1 MAFKGK
7 SIIELTD
14 VNTGEVEVHEDE
26 NMVTNALATVLT
38 EFMKGIIYELF
49 KQGGIGVNANGRL
62 DDTTKFGLIPLF
74 NRGIGGIFLFEAPQ
88 TEDVNNIYPKGTA
101 VLTGYASNHVN
112 GVQTDKKLGSMDVA
126 NSGPVEN
133 GYKFVWDF
141 TTEQANGIISCLAL
155 TTAAAGRVGL
165 GMYYTLGTDK
175 TAIFK
180 DAPENLSGTFIPVS
194 KFNLPGVGNPNSS
207 TSKTQEMYARLASVV
222 KIDPSTM
229 IAISCQRISSD
240 AVCIE
245 KLKLWDNVIDP
256 YTINDPATIKILDR
270 FEINFPESLSDFNT
284 LDSCCFCEDASDDNI
299 IWFFYSK
306 NNTNTSIR
314 WAKINISE
322 KTITT
327 GLAELSM
334 NVNCN
339 IGYTEYYNN
348 NNRYPYNSGYDYGYY
363 YRNNMS
369 YCIVWHN
376 KLFWYD
382 INHNSTI
389 RKFSLT
395 DFTLEAT
402 YTPSISM
409 PSASETS
416 TNFCTFVYIKSSD
429 ILYTPF
435 GYFDSDEVFH
445 PTYWGAGN
453 LENNSNNY
461 FLDRLGR
468 KFEYNGIIYSLVYA
482 YNQNFSGSDL
492 TCSLRKYLYTPML
505 HTINNLSSP
514 VQKTVAKTMKIT
526 YVLTEVNE

>member
-1 MAFKGK
+1 MAFKGT

-14 VNTGEVEVHEDE
+14 VNTGEVEVHKDE
-26 NMVTNALATVLT
+26 NMVTNALSTVLT

-49 KQGGIGVNANGRL
+49 NQGGIGVGGNNRL

-88 TEDVNNIYPKGTA
+88 TEDVNNIYPKGNA

-112 GVQTDKKLGSMDVA
+112 GVLTDKKLGSMDLA

-175 TAIFK
+175 TAICN

-194 KFNLPGVGNPNSS
+194 KFELSTIYNPLSN
-207 TSKTQEMYARLASVV
+207 TSKTQEMYTKLASIV

-229 IAISCQRISSD
+229 IAISCQRISAD
-240 AVCIE
+240 TICIE

-270 FEINFPESLSDFNT
+270 FEITFTESLSDFTSN
-284 LDSCCFCEDASDDNI
+284 SCCFCEDASDANI
-299 IWFFYSK
+299 IWFFYSRDSS
-306 NNTNTSIR
+306 TNTFIR

-322 KTITT
+322 KTMTT
-327 GLAELSM
+327 GLAELPMSITWT
-334 NVNCN
+334 
-339 IGYTEYYNN
+339 IGATYYYNN
-348 NNRYPYNSGYDYGYY
+348 KKNYPYNAGYDYGYY
-363 YRNNMS
+363 YFENKS

-382 INHNSTI
+382 RSYGTTI
-389 RKFSLT
+389 KKFSLT

-402 YTPSISM
+402 YTSSMSM
-409 PSASETS
+409 PSTSEES
-416 TNFCTFVYIKSSD
+416 SNWCPFVYIKSSD

-453 LENNSNNY
+453 LEKSTSNS
-461 FLDRLGR
+461 FLTSLGR
-468 KFEYNGIIYSLVYA
+468 KFEYNGIIYSLVYTHSSS
-482 YNQNFSGSDL
+482 FSSSAITG
-492 TCSLRKYLYTPML
+492 SLRKYLYTPML
-505 HTINNLSSP
+505 HTINNLSSA

-526 YVLTEVNE
+526 YVLTEVDK

>member
-1 MAFKGK
+1 
-7 SIIELTD
+7 
-14 VNTGEVEVHEDE
+14 
-26 NMVTNALATVLT
+26 
-38 EFMKGIIYELF
+38 MKGIIYELF
-49 KQGGIGVNANGRL
+49 NQGDIGVGGNNRL

-112 GVQTDKKLGSMDVA
+112 GVLTDKKLGSMDVA

-165 GMYYTLGTDK
+165 GMYYTLGTDAS
-175 TAIFK
+175 AIGYNV
-180 DAPENLSGTFIPVS
+180 PENLSGTFIPVS
-194 KFNLPGVGNPNSS
+194 RFDLYTVYNPHSS

-229 IAISCQRISSD
+229 IAISAQRISAD
-240 AVCIE
+240 TICIE

-256 YTINDPATIKILDR
+256 YTCNNPDTIKILDR
-270 FEINFPESLSDFNT
+270 FELTFTESLSDFT
-284 LDSCCFCEDASDDNI
+284 SVSCCFCEDASDSNI
-299 IWFFYSK
+299 IWFFYSRYASNK
-306 NNTNTSIR
+306 TFIK

-322 KTITT
+322 KTMTT
-327 GLAELSM
+327 GLAELP
-334 NVNCN
+334 VYITWN
-339 IGYTEYYNN
+339 IGVTYYYKNTSSY
-348 NNRYPYNSGYDYGYY
+348 YPYNAGYGYGYY
-363 YRNNMS
+363 YGENKS

-382 INHNSTI
+382 RSYGTTI
-389 RKFSLT
+389 KKFSLT

-402 YTPSISM
+402 YTSSMSM
-409 PSASETS
+409 PSYSEES
-416 TNFCTFVYIKSSD
+416 SNWCPFVYIKSSD

-453 LENNSNNY
+453 LEKSTSNY
-461 FLDRLGR
+461 FLDKSGR
-468 KFEYNGIIYSLVYA
+468 KFEYNGIIYSLVYTLG
-482 YNQNFSGSDL
+482 NGSNSL
-492 TCSLRKYLYTPML
+492 NGSLRKYLYTPML
-505 HTINNLSSP
+505 HTINNLSSA

-526 YVLTEVNE
+526 YVLTEVN